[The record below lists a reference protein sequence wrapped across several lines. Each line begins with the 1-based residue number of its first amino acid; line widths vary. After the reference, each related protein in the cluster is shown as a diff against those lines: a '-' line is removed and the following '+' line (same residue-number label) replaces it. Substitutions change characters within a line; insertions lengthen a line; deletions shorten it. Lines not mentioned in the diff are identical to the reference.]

1 MNEGSR
7 LDQLRLFEQA
17 PGFVCFL
24 AGPSFVFELA
34 NEAYMQLVGH
44 RDVLGKSVRD
54 ALPEVAGQGFFE
66 LLERVYASGEPFVG
80 RATPI
85 QLQQQPGAA
94 LSNAFLDFIYQP
106 IRGPE
111 GDVIGILVQGH
122 DVTELKRVE
131 AERSAAE
138 AALRASEERYR
149 TLFDSIDDGFCL
161 MQMLVDDQGRTVDYR
176 FLEANQ
182 AFESQTGLVNAL
194 GKTARELVPDLDDS
208 WFELYGRVAATGEPA
223 RFENHAPAMNRW
235 FDVYANRVGRPEQR
249 YVALVFKD
257 ITERKRIERERERLL
272 ASESRA
278 RAQAEVASQLKDEFL
293 ATLSHELRTPL
304 HSMLG
309 WISLL
314 RVGSLSPEKRERAL
328 ETIDR
333 NARSQA
339 QLIEDLLDVSAIMA
353 GKLRLEVIPL
363 DVRSVVEAA
372 LDTVR
377 PAAEAK
383 SLRLQATL
391 ASGCSVMGDAGRL
404 QQIVWNLLSNAVK
417 FTPRGGRVQVLLE
430 CRDSAAEITVAD
442 TGQGI
447 PEEFLPH
454 VFERFRQQDGG
465 STRRQGGLGLGL
477 SIVRQLVELHG
488 GTVAAYSDGPGN
500 GASFSVKLPLAIVK
514 RRDSSPEQL
523 LDGAARLD
531 RFSCPPGL
539 RGLEVL
545 IVDDEE
551 DAREML
557 RATLEACGVCVRV
570 ASSAADCLE
579 QLAQSCPDLLVSDIG
594 MPGRDGYSLIE
605 QVRTLPRQQG
615 GELPAVALTAYAR
628 AEDRTRALL
637 AGFNGH
643 LPKPVDPVELLAVLA
658 SLSGR
663 VSRR

>member
-1 MNEGSR
+1 MNEASR

-24 AGPSFVFELA
+24 GGPSFVFELA
-34 NEAYMQLVGH
+34 NEAYLQLVGH
-44 RDVLGKSVRD
+44 RDVLGKTVRD

-111 GDVIGILVQGH
+111 GDVMGILVQGH

-149 TLFDSIDDGFCL
+149 TLFASIDDGFCL
-161 MQMLVDDQGRTVDYR
+161 MQMLVDGQGRTVDYR

-314 RVGSLSPEKRERAL
+314 RGGSLSPEKRERAL
-328 ETIDR
+328 ETIER

-353 GKLRLEVIPL
+353 GKLRLEVVPL

-372 LDTVR
+372 LETVR

-430 CRDSAAEITVAD
+430 CRDSAAELTVAD

-447 PEEFLPH
+447 PVEFLPH

-488 GTVAAYSDGPGN
+488 GTVGAYSDGLGS

-514 RRDSSPEQL
+514 RRDTGPEQL
-523 LDGAARLD
+523 IDGAARLD

-539 RGLEVL
+539 PGLEVL

-557 RATLEACGVCVRV
+557 RATLEGCGMCVRV

-605 QVRTLPRQQG
+605 QIRALPRERG
-615 GELPAVALTAYAR
+615 GQLPAVALTAYAR

-637 AGFNGH
+637 AGFHGH
-643 LPKPVDPVELLAVLA
+643 LPKPVDPVELMAVLA

-663 VSRR
+663 VPRR